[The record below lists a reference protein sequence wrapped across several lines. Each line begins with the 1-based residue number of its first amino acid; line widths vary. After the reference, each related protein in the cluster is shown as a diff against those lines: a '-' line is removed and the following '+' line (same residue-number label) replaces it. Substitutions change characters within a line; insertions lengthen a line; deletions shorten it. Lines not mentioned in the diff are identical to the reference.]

1 MFVLLGSLI
10 GQSQNRQYTPPVD
23 VTNDISALQFMDIKL
38 FVLKN
43 GQIKSYSDINNSVGY
58 SFQNVEVY
66 LNPCN
71 LDPMIKAD
79 TIMPEENY
87 CEMVFKIKF
96 DSGLYNSYF
105 QYIVL
110 NLRGNRV
117 FIQPIYDDLEP
128 NFQLRK
134 EDILIIVQNIIQ
146 QIGVKHEYS

>member
-1 MFVLLGSLI
+1 MFVLFGSLI
-10 GQSQNRQYTPPVD
+10 GQSQNRQYTLPID

-96 DSGLYNSYF
+96 DSDLYNSYF